1 MPFITVMCSL
11 VVNHRRRSG
20 RVYMTSLI
28 IINFKGPTI
37 TIYSLDIVAA
47 TTELFTVNLFPKEA

>member
-1 MPFITVMCSL
+1 
-11 VVNHRRRSG
+11 
-20 RVYMTSLI
+20 MTSLI